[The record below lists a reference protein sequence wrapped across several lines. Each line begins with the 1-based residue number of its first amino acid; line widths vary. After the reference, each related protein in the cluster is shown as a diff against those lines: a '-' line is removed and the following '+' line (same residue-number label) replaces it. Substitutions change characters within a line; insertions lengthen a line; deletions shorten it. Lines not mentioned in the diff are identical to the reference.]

1 MLRQDLG
8 LEAQLTSLQ
17 NKLYDLGT
25 RYLSSGRYLPVPFL
39 TEFLEKVSCH
49 MQFEQHGWVVNSLV
63 DIGTPLIDILDTYDQ
78 VRLVVRP
85 KASWFYADHV
95 RYYNTHVVIQ
105 IYQNRD
111 EFWSTIGKPLHLV
124 KIQQTIFTSF
134 LDKPTIVPA
143 SERRLFMDRCLQVLY
158 LDYII

>member
-49 MQFEQHGWVVNSLV
+49 MQFEQHGRVVNALA
-63 DIGTPLIDILDTYDQ
+63 DIGTPLIDILNTYDQ

-85 KASWFYADHV
+85 KASWFM
-95 RYYNTHVVIQ
+95 
-105 IYQNRD
+105 
-111 EFWSTIGKPLHLV
+111 
-124 KIQQTIFTSF
+124 
-134 LDKPTIVPA
+134 PT
-143 SERRLFMDRCLQVLY
+143 M
-158 LDYII
+158 YIIIILTWLFRFIKIEMNSGQQLVNLCIW